1 MGEGLALLVERPW
14 DPAISIISRQPLE
27 KLPGNPVI
35 IVAPPGT
42 VIISRQPLEKLP
54 GNPVIIVAPSG
65 TVIIYRQP
73 LEKFNPVKDVGR
85 WRFNNKIRRE
95 FSPNQNNYLKS
106 LKSSHTT

>member
-42 VIISRQPLEKLP
+42 VIISRQPVEKLP
-54 GNPVIIVAPSG
+54 GNPVIIVAPPS
-65 TVIIYRQP
+65 TVIISRQP
-73 LEKFNPVKDVGR
+73 VEKLPGNPV
-85 WRFNNKIRRE
+85 IR
-95 FSPNQNNYLKS
+95 SSS
-106 LKSSHTT
+106 LPHQVQLLFPVNH